1 MDADLE
7 AEIRAREATDPLV
20 RPATAGAAVFD
31 RLIASLSDERGVHLE
46 TITTILGA
54 LAGRAC
60 RLAAEHDDAGR
71 TLANVETTD
80 GGRYVMGDAINWP
93 LAESPTSV
101 WAILAGAVMQHGG
114 RLPDV
119 AEAFSHS
126 AATLG
131 GTEFGIPRFAEGTES
146 SITPAAAVASFWGPA
161 IALIEHVTPDP
172 RHAPIALGFALK
184 QLVEAAAPGGADLEA
199 IARVA
204 LDSALTAAKLPV
216 ADSADTEER

>member
-1 MDADLE
+1 MDADVE
-7 AEIRAREATDPLV
+7 AELVRREATDPLV
-20 RPATAGAAVFD
+20 RPATAGAAVFE
-31 RLIASLSDERGVHLE
+31 RLISSLTDERGVHLE

-71 TLANVETTD
+71 TLTVVETTD
-80 GGRYVMGDAINWP
+80 GGTFSFGDAVNWP

-101 WAILAGAVMQHGG
+101 WAILAGAVVQQGG
-114 RLPDV
+114 KLPDV

-126 AATLG
+126 ASTLG
-131 GTEFGIPRFAEGTES
+131 GPEFGIPRFADGTRS
-146 SITPAAAVASFWGPA
+146 TITPEAAVTSFWAPA
-161 IALIEHVTPDP
+161 LALMQVVAPDP
-172 RHAPIALGFALK
+172 RHAPIAIGFALK

-204 LDSALTAAKLPV
+204 LDAALTTSKLTAA
-216 ADSADTEER
+216 

>member
-7 AEIRAREATDPLV
+7 AEILRREATDPLV
-20 RPATAGAAVFD
+20 RPATAGAAVFE
-31 RLIASLSDERGVHLE
+31 RLIASLTDERGVHLE

-60 RLAAEHDDAGR
+60 RLAAEHDADGR
-71 TLANVETTD
+71 TLTAVETAD
-80 GGRYVMGDAINWP
+80 GGSYVLGDAINWP

-101 WAILAGAVMQHGG
+101 WAILAGAVVQHGG
-114 RLPDV
+114 KLPDV

-126 AATLG
+126 ASTLG
-131 GTEFGIPRFAEGTES
+131 GPEFGIPRFAEGTQS
-146 SITPAAAVASFWGPA
+146 TITPASAVASFWSPA
-161 IALIEHVTPDP
+161 LALIQQVAPEPG
-172 RHAPIALGFALK
+172 HAPIAVGFALK

-204 LDSALTAAKLPV
+204 LDAALTASKLT
-216 ADSADTEER
+216 DSAESSA

>member
-7 AEIRAREATDPLV
+7 AEIVRREATDPLV
-20 RPATAGAAVFD
+20 RPATAGAAVFE
-31 RLIASLSDERGVHLE
+31 RLIASLTDERGVHLE

-71 TLANVETTD
+71 TLNVVETVD
-80 GGRYVMGDAINWP
+80 GETYAFGDAVNWP

-101 WAILAGAVMQHGG
+101 WAILAGAVVQQGG
-114 RLPDV
+114 KLPDV
-119 AEAFSHS
+119 AEAFTHS

-131 GTEFGIPRFAEGTES
+131 GPEFGIPRFADGTRS
-146 SITPAAAVASFWGPA
+146 TITPAAAVATFWAPA
-161 IALIEHVTPDP
+161 LALIQLVAPDP
-172 RHAPIALGFALK
+172 RHAPIATGFALK
-184 QLVEAAAPGGADLEA
+184 QLVEAAAPGGADLEV

-204 LDSALTAAKLPV
+204 LDAALTASKL
-216 ADSADTEER
+216 TT